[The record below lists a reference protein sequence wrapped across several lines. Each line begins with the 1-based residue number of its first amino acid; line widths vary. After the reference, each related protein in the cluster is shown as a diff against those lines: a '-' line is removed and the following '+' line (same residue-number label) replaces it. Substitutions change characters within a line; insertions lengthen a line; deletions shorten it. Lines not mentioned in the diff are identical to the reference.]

1 MTRNAL
7 SSDLSSCA
15 GRLGTPPHPRQEKTM
30 QGAVSRR
37 TLPLKNL
44 LDHIPVSLPTFWRP
58 RAPPLLHSSQFMP
71 GTKTAGTM
79 SGTLVGE
86 GAGCRL
92 LQDPPS
98 SRQPRSREEGR
109 RVFFAQGL
117 GGLRR
122 ESGVSRKIPGFTQL
136 LRKR

>member
-1 MTRNAL
+1 MTQNAL

-71 GTKTAGTM
+71 GTKTLRGTM

-92 LQDPPS
+92 LQDPPPLAS
-98 SRQPRSREEGR
+98 HVAGR
-109 RVFFAQGL
+109 RVDG
-117 GGLRR
+117 
-122 ESGVSRKIPGFTQL
+122 SSL
-136 LRKR
+136 LKGWEA